1 MAKIDLGKINF
12 VFRGTWG
19 ALTSYTER
27 DVVVY
32 TDSNIL
38 STYVCITPVGN
49 ATVGDIPSVATTPA
63 AGNWAYMARGVTDAL
78 GAIPSG
84 AKGGSLISD
93 GASSQSFSVGNH
105 TLAWTDMATAT
116 TAVNG
121 GAYFCDT
128 SSAAFTLT
136 LPITP
141 TAGDTVWIVDAK
153 GTFNTNNLTIAGN
166 GSNIHRQA
174 TDVTMNINDVSKM
187 LVYHNATNGW
197 IITG

>member
-12 VFRGTWG
+12 VYRQGWQ

-27 DVVVY
+27 DVVTY
-32 TDSNIL
+32 EDNNIL

-49 ATVGDIPSVATTPA
+49 ATVGDIPSVAGVA
-63 AGNWAYMARGVTDAL
+63 DANWAYMARGVTDAL
-78 GAIPSG
+78 GSIPRG
-84 AKGGSLISD
+84 AKGGSLVSD
-93 GASSQSFSVGNH
+93 GDVNQTFTVGN
-105 TLAWTDMATAT
+105 TYPAWTDMATAT

-136 LPITP
+136 LPVTP

-153 GTFNTNNLTIAGN
+153 GTFETNNLTVAGN
-166 GSNIHRQA
+166 GSNIHRQSA
-174 TDVTMNINDVSKM
+174 DVTMNINDVSKM

>member
-12 VFRGTWG
+12 VFRNTWQP
-19 ALTSYTER
+19 LTSYTER

-32 TDSNIL
+32 EDSNIL
-38 STYVCITPVGN
+38 STYVCITPVGS
-49 ATVGDIPSVATTPA
+49 ATVGDIPSVAA
-63 AGNWAYMARGVTDAL
+63 VADANWAYMARGVTDAL
-78 GAIPSG
+78 GSIPQG

-93 GASSQSFSVGNH
+93 GASSQTFTVGNH

-136 LPITP
+136 LPASP
-141 TAGDTVWIVDAK
+141 VAGDTVWIVDAK
-153 GTFNTNNLTIAGN
+153 GTFNTNNLTVAGN
-166 GSNIHRQA
+166 GSNIHRQG

-187 LVYHNATNGW
+187 LVYHNASNGW

>member
-12 VFRGTWG
+12 VLRGTWQ

-27 DVVVY
+27 DVVIY

-38 STYVCITPVGN
+38 STYVCITPVGS
-49 ATVGDIPSVATTPA
+49 ATVGDIPSVAGVA
-63 AGNWAYMARGVTDAL
+63 DANWIYMAKGVTDAL

-84 AKGGSLISD
+84 AKGGAMISD
-93 GASSQSFSVGNH
+93 GESSQTFTVGNH

-153 GTFNTNNLTIAGN
+153 GTFATNNLTIAGN
-166 GSNIHRQA
+166 GSNIHRQG

>member
-1 MAKIDLGKINF
+1 
-12 VFRGTWG
+12 
-19 ALTSYTER
+19 
-27 DVVVY
+27 
-32 TDSNIL
+32 
-38 STYVCITPVGN
+38 
-49 ATVGDIPSVATTPA
+49 VADA
-63 AGNWAYMARGVTDAL
+63 NWAYMARGVTDAL
-78 GAIPSG
+78 GAIPQG

-93 GASSQSFSVGNH
+93 GEASQTFTVGNH

-153 GTFNTNNLTIAGN
+153 GTFATNNLTVAGN
-166 GSNIHRQA
+166 GQNIHRQA
-174 TDVTMNINDVSKM
+174 ADVTMNINDVSKM
-187 LVYHNATNGW
+187 LVYHNASNGW

>member
-12 VFRGTWG
+12 VFIGTWA

-27 DVVVY
+27 DVVIY

-38 STYVCITPVGN
+38 STYVCITPVGS
-49 ATVGDIPSVATTPA
+49 ATVGDIPSVVGVADA
-63 AGNWAYMARGVTDAL
+63 NWAYMTKGVTDAL
-78 GAIPSG
+78 GAIPQG

-93 GASSQSFSVGNH
+93 GASSQTFTVGNH
-105 TLAWTDMATAT
+105 TLAWTDMATAS

-121 GAYFCDT
+121 GAYFCEPAT
-128 SSAAFTLT
+128 AAFTLT
-136 LPITP
+136 LPASP
-141 TAGDTVWIVDAK
+141 VAGDTVWIVDAK
-153 GTFNTNNLTIAGN
+153 GTFDTNNLTVAGN
-166 GSNIHRQA
+166 GANIYRQG

-197 IITG
+197 K

>member
-12 VFRGTWG
+12 VFRGTWA

-27 DVVVY
+27 DVVIY

-38 STYVCITPVGN
+38 STYVCVTPVGS
-49 ATVGDIPSVATTPA
+49 ATVGDIPSVVGVADA
-63 AGNWAYMARGVTDAL
+63 NWAYMTKGVTDAL
-78 GAIPSG
+78 GAIPQG

-93 GASSQSFSVGNH
+93 GASSQTFTVGNH
-105 TLAWTDMATAT
+105 TLAWTDMATAS

-128 SSAAFTLT
+128 ATAAFTLT
-136 LPITP
+136 LPASP
-141 TAGDTVWIVDAK
+141 VAGDTVWIVDAK
-153 GTFNTNNLTIAGN
+153 GTFATNNLTVAGN
-166 GSNIHRQA
+166 GANIHRQG

>member
-12 VFRGTWG
+12 VYRQEWQ

-27 DVVVY
+27 DVVTY
-32 TDSNIL
+32 TDSNVL
-38 STYVCITPVGN
+38 STYVCITPVGS
-49 ATVGDIPSVATTPA
+49 ATVGDIPSVFGVADA
-63 AGNWAYMARGVTDAL
+63 NLAYMARGVTDAL
-78 GAIPSG
+78 GAIPQG

-93 GASSQSFSVGNH
+93 GASSQTFTVGNH

-187 LVYHNATNGW
+187 LVYHNASNGW

>member
-12 VFRGTWG
+12 VFRQGWQ

-27 DVVVY
+27 DVVTY
-32 TDSNIL
+32 EDNNIL

-49 ATVGDIPSVATTPA
+49 ATVGDIPSVAGVA
-63 AGNWAYMARGVTDAL
+63 DANWAYMARGVTDAL
-78 GAIPSG
+78 GAIPQG

-93 GASSQSFSVGNH
+93 GEASQTFTVGNH

-153 GTFNTNNLTIAGN
+153 GTFETNNLTVAGN
-166 GSNIHRQA
+166 GSNIHRQSA
-174 TDVTMNINDVSKM
+174 DVTMNINDVSKM
-187 LVYHNATNGW
+187 LIYHNASNGW
-197 IITG
+197 LITG

>member
-12 VFRGTWG
+12 VFRNTWQP
-19 ALTSYTER
+19 LTSYTER

-32 TDSNIL
+32 EDSNIL

-49 ATVGDIPSVATTPA
+49 ATVGDIPSVVGVADP
-63 AGNWAYMARGVTDAL
+63 NWAYMSRGVTDAL
-78 GAIPSG
+78 GSIPAG

-93 GASSQSFSVGNH
+93 GASSQTFTVGNH
-105 TLAWTDMATAT
+105 TLAWTDMAVAT
-116 TAVNG
+116 TAANG

-136 LPITP
+136 LPVSP
-141 TAGDTVWIVDAK
+141 VVGDTVWIVDAK
-153 GTFNTNNLTIAGN
+153 GTFATNNLTVAGN
-166 GSNIHRQA
+166 GSNIHRQG

-187 LVYHNATNGW
+187 LVYHNVTNGW